1 MQKFMDCFIPSETEL
16 KRAAAHLRSLTE
28 SGGFFRC
35 YFLPEIGKFR
45 YHEFGSGAECM
56 RFPHTIALEIP
67 DDAGIGYESMEHTPA
82 QIRAEIETA
91 VKMARS

>member
-16 KRAAAHLRSLTE
+16 KRAAVHLRSLTAE
-28 SGGFFRC
+28 GVEMHC

-45 YHEFGSGAECM
+45 YHERM
-56 RFPHTIALEIP
+56 KFPYTMALEIP

>member
-16 KRAAAHLRSLTE
+16 KRAAAHLRNLTAE
-28 SGGFFRC
+28 GGEIRC

-45 YHEFGSGAECM
+45 YHERM
-56 RFPHTIALEIP
+56 KFPYTMVLEIP
-67 DDAGIGYESMEHTPA
+67 EDTGIGYESLEHQPA